1 MLRRQRVDTTIGTY
15 TRPRWTTST
24 STTSDLEDVPD
35 CYGLNG
41 VYNVIRCHS
50 FKMMIQIVS
59 TSQRRTNQQPPL
71 KNRRKLILSRR
82 VVFMITLGLL
92 LVNALMIA
100 IHLTITDSTYITSIQ
115 QDHQLLDRWFPRV
128 ICIDADISLYSTN
141 QYVTNKP
148 RQVVD
153 MGNAKARRNIARR
166 DDMDLD
172 IVEDEKC
179 TLRSEW
185 QRTSFPTCNL
195 IHEWDGTQ
203 PWLSIRNHPQ
213 RYKKLYRIIG
223 NGFWRDVWLLH
234 YEHGIP
240 DEKGIL
246 KTMRYHHPYTL
257 RNMDRMRRDGV
268 TMERLTKSPFIVN
281 LYAFCGTTSVS
292 EYGDGGDI
300 PDALWPTTATQKN
313 TTSNTS
319 IPTLS
324 QVDKLRIGTYVS
336 KIDVIKR
343 KIQPHSRFCNVCL
356 YLYIYILQRHKR
368 QLLWPPFITLIR
380 KDTPPLLIPI
390 LHRHNS

>member
-1 MLRRQRVDTTIGTY
+1 MLRRHRVETTFGKITNI
-15 TRPRWTTST
+15 RPQSTTST
-24 STTSDLEDVPD
+24 STTSDPVYVPH
-35 CYGLNG
+35 CYQYGLNG

-50 FKMMIQIVS
+50 YKMIIQIAS
-59 TSQRRTNQQPPL
+59 TSQRRTNPQPPL
-71 KNRRKLILSRR
+71 KNRRKLILSHRV

-92 LVNALMIA
+92 LVNALMMA
-100 IHLTITDSTYITSIQ
+100 IHLTITDSIHTPSIQ
-115 QDHQLLDRWFPRV
+115 QDHQLFHRWFPRV
-128 ICIDADISLYSTN
+128 ICIDADTTWYSSN
-141 QYVTNKP
+141 QNVTKP

-153 MGNAKARRNIARR
+153 MGNAKARRNIVRR
-166 DDMDLD
+166 DEMDLD
-172 IVEDEKC
+172 VVEDENC

-185 QRTSFPTCNL
+185 QRTSFPTCNA

-213 RYKKLYRIIG
+213 RHKKLYRIIG

-281 LYAFCGTTSVS
+281 IYAFCGTTSVS

-300 PDALWPTTATQKN
+300 PDALWPNTATQTT

-319 IPTLS
+319 ITTLS
-324 QVDKLRIGTYVS
+324 QVEKLRIGTCV
-336 KIDVIKR
+336 
-343 KIQPHSRFCNVCL
+343 
-356 YLYIYILQRHKR
+356 
-368 QLLWPPFITLIR
+368 
-380 KDTPPLLIPI
+380 
-390 LHRHNS
+390 